1 MNLTIFTGKVKECI
15 NTIESMVSLNN
26 ISISLDQSKKVMQYI
41 MKKASLDDTRRF
53 HAFVILI
60 IISSVIYKKHDSIFL
75 IKYKK
80 YIYYFIFYFILFLK
94 PIN

>member
-1 MNLTIFTGKVKECI
+1 VNLTIFTGKVKECI

-60 IISSVIYKKHDSIFL
+60 IISSVKKHDSIFL